1 MSAQVDVF
9 TLFPEAFSWF
19 AGQVHVRRAL
29 EGGLELRFRDYREY
43 TTLSG
48 GQVDDAPYGGG
59 AGMVLRIDVVCRA
72 LEGALGGDCRRLRE
86 RRRVVE
92 LTPRGRQLDDGLAT
106 ELAAGDPVVLCGRYE
121 GIDERVAELVT
132 DRVSI
137 GPYVLSGGEIA
148 AMALLDAMVRKVE
161 GAVSNPE
168 SLRDESFAPSL
179 GGVAE
184 YPHYTRPAEFRGW
197 AVPDVLLSG
206 DHAAVERWR
215 REHAGSVGGGAAP
228 PGEAPGDPPH
238 VRRGGAEGG

>member
-1 MSAQVDVF
+1 VSPRIDVF
-9 TLFPEAFSWF
+9 TLFPEAFTWF
-19 AGQVHVRRAL
+19 EGQVHLRRARDR
-29 EGGLELRFRDYREY
+29 GLELRFWDYRDY

-59 AGMVLRIDVVCRA
+59 AGMVLRIDVVCAA
-72 LEGALGGDCRRLRE
+72 LEGALGGDCRSLRE

-92 LTPRGRQLDDGLAT
+92 LTPRGRQFDDELAT
-106 ELAAGDPVVLCGRYE
+106 ELAGDDPVLLCGRYE

-161 GAVSNPE
+161 GAISNPE
-168 SLRDESFAPSL
+168 SLRDESFTPTLEGAE
-179 GGVAE
+179 E

-197 AVPDVLLSG
+197 PVPDVLLSG
-206 DHAAVERWR
+206 DHAAIERWR
-215 REHAGSVGGGAAP
+215 HEHTGPVGSG
-228 PGEAPGDPPH
+228 
-238 VRRGGAEGG
+238 